1 MTKIEQKKEE
11 EKQNLDS
18 FSESEDELEWVDE
31 KTINKEI
38 IYSKNDKTIDKIC
51 QFLERINNLE
61 KRIDIITT
69 DRDKLEEKLRMTILN
84 LNNQILENKIKAN
97 EISDLKEEN
106 KKFRERILNIRSKAL
121 KRKKQVYILAVL
133 ILISIV
139 ENIYHGFLYKITT
152 KLLIPSIKTILSTTD
167 YEVIF
172 IRNIIL
178 TILIIYYVC
187 QKPWM

>member
-38 IYSKNDKTIDKIC
+38 IYSKSDKTIEKIC
-51 QFLERINNLE
+51 IFLEKINNLE

-69 DRDKLEEKLRMTILN
+69 DRDKLEEKLRMTLLN
-84 LNNQILENKIKAN
+84 LNNKILENKIKDK
-97 EISDLKEEN
+97 EISELKEEN

-139 ENIYHGFLYKITT
+139 ENIYHGFLYKFTT